1 VTARRGWRSTTLSL
15 AEKHC
20 PAALT
25 CAEEGRPYDRRMFA
39 VGSAAHAVLEEIG
52 KASAAAGRFLDTL
65 EAEEV
70 ARVTCGELI
79 AFGRDFEGDREPPLP
94 SDLVW
99 RGRDLAMSYVKDFP
113 LPYDL
118 RFEEG
123 VAVDREWRLQPYG
136 KEAWLRCRIDA
147 VGTVLPGLFDPE
159 DAAGPKLDVID
170 YKSAWNADESELGTL
185 QRKIQAVLS
194 WEKWG
199 EGHEELHLVVINFR
213 LRRPFEM
220 SVFPNTPEGAE
231 VMARWRS
238 EIETEIRS
246 REEQVGFDGER
257 VATPGGQC
265 YGCPYLGG
273 CAPAQEF
280 LRAVYG
286 SSEPLSMAYA
296 YAMAEAEIRRVAGTS
311 SAPGPLR
318 FATAEEPLQIDG
330 AQVGTVIETQ
340 RALTPNA
347 AEVLGE
353 AWVKKIRAGDVEAQ
367 QATMPGLIQALGVG
381 VQQAE
386 SLMRYIHPKDRD
398 AQARALAPILT
409 EKSKRRFGVHRD

>member
-1 VTARRGWRSTTLSL
+1 VSHRGWRSTTLSL
-15 AEKHC
+15 AEQRC

-25 CAEEGRPYDRRMFA
+25 YAEQGRPYDRRMFA

-52 KASAAAGRFLDTL
+52 KVSAAAGRFLDTL

-99 RGRDLAMSYVKDFP
+99 RGRDLAMSYVKDCP
-113 LPYDL
+113 LPYDA
-118 RFEEG
+118 RYEEG
-123 VAVDREWRLQPYG
+123 LAVDREWRPQPYH
-136 KEAWLRCRIDA
+136 EDAWLRVRIDRH
-147 VGTVLPGLFDPE
+147 GTALPSWLDDDEG
-159 DAAGPKLDVID
+159 AGPILEVAD
-170 YKSAWNADESELGTL
+170 YKSAWTADEAELQTI
-185 QRKIQAVLS
+185 QRKIQAVMS
-194 WEKWG
+194 WDRWG
-199 EGHEELHLVVINFR
+199 ADHEALRLVVVNFR
-213 LRRPFEM
+213 LRREFETM
-220 SVFPNTPEGAE
+220 VFPNTPEGAA
-231 VMARWRS
+231 VLARWRS
-238 EIETEIRS
+238 DIETEIRA

-280 LRAVYG
+280 LRSVYG
-286 SSEPLSMAYA
+286 SSEPLSIAYA
-296 YAMAEAEIRRVAGTS
+296 YAMAEAEMRRVAGTTA
-311 SAPGPLR
+311 APGPLR

-330 AQVGTVIETQ
+330 AQVGTVIEMQ
-340 RALTPNA
+340 RALTPDA

-353 AWVKKIRAGDVEAQ
+353 AWIRKIRTGEAEAQ

-386 SLMRYIHPKDRD
+386 NLMRYIHPKDRD